1 MMKSSAKEIDWEDF
15 SESIPA
21 FMVMIMMPFSYSIAT
36 GIAYGFITY
45 TLINLIVG
53 NRKKVN
59 WIMIVLTILFIL
71 KFAIVGN

>member
-1 MMKSSAKEIDWEDF
+1 MEALVEFLGKG
-15 SESIPA
+15 

-45 TLINLIVG
+45 TLINLCVG

-59 WIMIVLTILFIL
+59 WIMIVLTILFII